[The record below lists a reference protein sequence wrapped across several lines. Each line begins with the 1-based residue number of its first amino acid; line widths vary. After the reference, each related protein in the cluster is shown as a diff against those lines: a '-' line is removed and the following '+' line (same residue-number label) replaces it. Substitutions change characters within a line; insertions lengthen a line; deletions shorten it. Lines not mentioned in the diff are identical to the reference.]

1 MNTKGGLTKRTNQMQ
16 EAQQKDT
23 SLKGLIKAMEPEIKK
38 ALPSVI
44 TPERFTRMVFTALSS
59 TPKLQQCTPQSF
71 LGAMMQAAQLGLEPN
86 TPVGQAYLIP
96 YKNKGIQECQFQL
109 GYKGLIDL
117 AYRSG
122 EIKDIQAHEVYENDV
137 FEYEFGLEPKLK
149 HIPATHDRG
158 EIIMYYAVFHM
169 VNGGYGF
176 EVMSKEDI
184 INHAKKTSQ
193 SYDSSYSPWAKYFDE
208 MSKKTVIKKC
218 LKYAPIKTD
227 FVRALSSDE
236 TIKSTIT
243 EHMADEP
250 DETVTINVESSPVED
265 IPDNVDPETGEIKP
279 DGELSD
285 EELFNK

>member
-158 EIIMYYAVFHM
+158 EIVMYYAVFHM

-279 DGELSD
+279 DSELSD

>member
-243 EHMADEP
+243 EHMADKP

-279 DGELSD
+279 DSELSD

>member
-1 MNTKGGLTKRTNQMQ
+1 MQ
-16 EAQQKDT
+16 EIQQKDT
-23 SLKGLIKAMEPEIKK
+23 SLKGLIKTMEPEIKK

-86 TPVGQAYLIP
+86 TPIGQAYLIP

-122 EIKDIQAHEVYENDV
+122 EIKDIQAHEVYENDA

-149 HIPATHDRG
+149 HIPAAHDRG
-158 EIIMYYAVFHM
+158 EIVMYYAVFHM

-208 MSKKTVIKKC
+208 MAKKTVIKKC

-279 DGELSD
+279 DSELSD

>member
-1 MNTKGGLTKRTNQMQ
+1 
-16 EAQQKDT
+16 
-23 SLKGLIKAMEPEIKK
+23 
-38 ALPSVI
+38 
-44 TPERFTRMVFTALSS
+44 
-59 TPKLQQCTPQSF
+59 
-71 LGAMMQAAQLGLEPN
+71 MQAAQLGLEPN

-122 EIKDIQAHEVYENDV
+122 EIKDIQAHEVYENDA

-158 EIIMYYAVFHM
+158 EIIMYYAIFHM

-208 MSKKTVIKKC
+208 MAKKTVIKKC
-218 LKYAPIKTD
+218 LKYAPILQTARSRRKKR
-227 FVRALSSDE
+227 VPCA
-236 TIKSTIT
+236 
-243 EHMADEP
+243 
-250 DETVTINVESSPVED
+250 
-265 IPDNVDPETGEIKP
+265 
-279 DGELSD
+279 
-285 EELFNK
+285 

>member
-158 EIIMYYAVFHM
+158 EIIMYYAVFHI

-279 DGELSD
+279 DSELSD